1 MITYHGATGLI
12 LTKKSITS
20 LQSGAFRCN
29 AQYVCRNTENLQ
41 FIGDL
46 VRGSRM
52 PEVDVFTIG
61 DEIVVDIGNNGFTT
75 FSVVG
80 YAVNVEINEFNPTD
94 INEAP
99 KQQTF

>member
-1 MITYHGATGLI
+1 MITYHGTTDLI

-52 PEVDVFTIG
+52 PELNIFTIG
-61 DEIVVDIGNNGFTT
+61 DEVTFDIGSNGFTT

-80 YAVNVEINEFNPTD
+80 YAVNAVIDELNPLD
-94 INEAP
+94 KKEL
-99 KQQTF
+99 

>member
-29 AQYVCRNTENLQ
+29 AQYVCRNTDNLE
-41 FIGDL
+41 FIAVL
-46 VRGSRM
+46 VRGNRM
-52 PEVDVFTIG
+52 PELNIFTIG
-61 DEIVVDIGNNGFTT
+61 DDVMFDIGSNGFTT

-80 YAVNVEINEFNPTD
+80 YAVNAVINELNPID
-94 INEAP
+94 KKEL
-99 KQQTF
+99 